1 MTLRVLI
8 VDDHHAVRD
17 ALRMVVELAG
27 HEVDTAADGRQAL
40 ERIARRRP
48 DVVLIDMQMPAMPG
62 WELQDQL
69 REQGL
74 DVPAIFMSFDA
85 GLGRLAD
92 GHAAAARHR
101 RPTPVRHAPISAD
114 GTGPLGSPVL
124 RGGHEADMA
133 HRLLPRRHAAPG
145 TLPAGAASGTL
156 RIRSQIRARGGRWH
170 GP

>member
-92 GHAAAARHR
+92 GHAAAGYLAM
-101 RPTPVRHAPISAD
+101 PFDAA
-114 GTGPLGSPVL
+114 
-124 RGGHEADMA
+124 E
-133 HRLLPRRHAAPG
+133 LLG
-145 TLPAGAASGTL
+145 TLARVARRAA
-156 RIRSQIRARGGRWH
+156 A
-170 GP
+170 